1 MLKRDGKGQKARKK
15 VVEKKEKAKPNK
27 KKGFDWDSEEEFEPE
42 TNTEDKVALPKAK
55 KTKEPI
61 KIPK

>member
-27 KKGFDWDSEEEFEPE
+27 KKDFDWDSE
-42 TNTEDKVALPKAK
+42 
-55 KTKEPI
+55 
-61 KIPK
+61 